1 MQIPEPGL
9 RTHDRE
15 RATPGLTLFSPIRG
29 DRVFLIDMDGQ
40 PVHEWKLQGL
50 GGINRCRLTDD
61 GNLFVAQA
69 TSEGPPL
76 MAGKG
81 GLLREYDWDGAIVWE
96 HYDENHHHDARRLGN
111 GNTLYIAWDPLDD
124 ATAGRV
130 QGGLPG
136 TEKDGKIYGDLV
148 REIDPAG
155 NTVWEWRIRDI
166 EIEKYPICGVCDRS
180 GNGAR
185 PQAVHR
191 LGDQHPLPGGV
202 RCRQRTGQADRRRPG
217 KLRPEPGG
225 ISPGSLTERGAGPET
240 AAGRPPFDTPLRG
253 CSG

>member
-69 TSEGPPL
+69 TREGPPL

-96 HYDENHHHDARRLGN
+96 HYDENHHHDARRLG
-111 GNTLYIAWDPLDD
+111 
-124 ATAGRV
+124 
-130 QGGLPG
+130 
-136 TEKDGKIYGDLV
+136 
-148 REIDPAG
+148 
-155 NTVWEWRIRDI
+155 
-166 EIEKYPICGVCDRS
+166 DR
-180 GNGAR
+180 
-185 PQAVHR
+185 
-191 LGDQHPLPGGV
+191 HPLPGGV
-202 RCRQRTGQADRRRPG
+202 RRRQRTGQADRSARYTHRRRPG
-217 KLRPEPGG
+217 KLRPEPGE

-240 AAGRPPFDTPLRG
+240 ATGRPPFDTPLRG
-253 CSG
+253 YSG